1 MEVMEMEDKKKVIFS
16 GIQPSGN
23 LTIGN
28 YYGAIKNWVK
38 LQDEYDC
45 FYCVVDMHAI
55 TVRQEPKD
63 LRRRTLEVL
72 SLYVAAGIDP
82 DRNTLF
88 IQSHV
93 PAHAEI
99 AWLLNCYTY
108 MGELSR
114 MTQFKDKS
122 ARYGDASV
130 SAGLFDY
137 PALMAGDILLYNT
150 DLVPVGID
158 QKQHIELT
166 RDLAERFNNAYSPT
180 LNIPEIYLGETGAKV
195 MDLQEPSKKMS
206 KSSDNPNSYILM
218 MDPPEVIRK
227 KISRS
232 VTDSIGVV
240 KYNDEQPGIKN
251 LMTLMNCATGMS
263 FEDMEKKYEGQG
275 YAQFKIDVAEALIAD
290 LEPIQ
295 KKAEELVKD
304 KDQLEAIYRKGAEKA
319 SAVANKTVRKMM
331 KKIGFIPR

>member
-1 MEVMEMEDKKKVIFS
+1 MEDKKKVIFS

-55 TVRQEPKD
+55 TVRQEPMD

-72 SLYVAAGIDP
+72 SLYVAAGVDP
-82 DRNTLF
+82 DKNTLF

-108 MGELSR
+108 IGELSR

-195 MDLQEPSKKMS
+195 MDLQEPAKKMS

-263 FEDMEKKYEGQG
+263 FEDMERKYEGQG
-275 YAQFKIDVAEALIAD
+275 YAQFKIDVAEALIED
-290 LEPIQ
+290 LGPIQ
-295 KKAEELVKD
+295 KKALELVED
-304 KDQLEAIYRKGAEKA
+304 KAQLEAIYRKGAEKA

>member
-1 MEVMEMEDKKKVIFS
+1 MRMEDKKKVIFS

-82 DRNTLF
+82 DKNTLF

-108 MGELSR
+108 IGELSR

-166 RDLAERFNNAYSPT
+166 RDLAERFNNIYSPT
-180 LNIPEIYLGETGAKV
+180 LTIPEIYLGETGAKV
-195 MDLQEPSKKMS
+195 MDLQEPAKKMS

-218 MDPPEVIRK
+218 MDPPDVIRK
-227 KISRS
+227 KVSRS

-240 KYNDEQPGIKN
+240 RYNDEQPGIKN
-251 LMTLMNCATGMS
+251 LMTLMNCATGMP

-295 KKAEELVKD
+295 KRAVELVED
-304 KDQLEAIYRKGAEKA
+304 KAKLEAIYRKGAEKA

>member
-1 MEVMEMEDKKKVIFS
+1 MEDKKKVIFS

-72 SLYVAAGIDP
+72 SLYVAAGVDP
-82 DRNTLF
+82 DKNTLF

-93 PAHAEI
+93 PAHAEM

-108 MGELSR
+108 IGELSR

-195 MDLQEPSKKMS
+195 MDLQEPAKKMS

-218 MDPPEVIRK
+218 MDPPDVIRK

-232 VTDSIGVV
+232 VTDSLGVV

-263 FEDMEKKYEGQG
+263 FEDMERKYEGQG

-295 KKAEELVKD
+295 KKAMELVED
-304 KDQLEAIYRKGAEKA
+304 KAQLEAIYRKGAEKA

-331 KKIGFIPR
+331 KKIGFIPK

>member
-1 MEVMEMEDKKKVIFS
+1 
-16 GIQPSGN
+16 
-23 LTIGN
+23 
-28 YYGAIKNWVK
+28 
-38 LQDEYDC
+38 
-45 FYCVVDMHAI
+45 
-55 TVRQEPKD
+55 
-63 LRRRTLEVL
+63 
-72 SLYVAAGIDP
+72 
-82 DRNTLF
+82 
-88 IQSHV
+88 
-93 PAHAEI
+93 
-99 AWLLNCYTY
+99 
-108 MGELSR
+108 LSR

-166 RDLAERFNNAYSPT
+166 RDLAERFNNIYSPT
-180 LNIPEIYLGETGAKV
+180 LTIPEIYLGETGAKV
-195 MDLQEPSKKMS
+195 MDLQEPAKKMS

-232 VTDSIGVV
+232 VTDSMGVV
-240 KYNDEQPGIKN
+240 KYNDDQPGIKN

-263 FEDMEKKYEGQG
+263 FGDMEKKYEGQG

-295 KKAEELVKD
+295 KRALELVED
-304 KDQLEAIYRKGAEKA
+304 KTQLEAIYRKGAEKA

>member
-1 MEVMEMEDKKKVIFS
+1 MEENKKKVIFS

-55 TVRQEPKD
+55 TVRQEPKE

-72 SLYVAAGIDP
+72 SLYVASGVDP

-166 RDLAERFNNAYSPT
+166 RDLAERFNSIYSPT
-180 LNIPEIYLGETGAKV
+180 LTIPEIYLGEAGAKV
-195 MDLQEPSKKMS
+195 MDLQEPTKKMS

-218 MDPPEVIRK
+218 MDPPDVIRK

-232 VTDSIGVV
+232 VTDSIGEV
-240 KYNDEQPGIKN
+240 KYSDDQPGIKN
-251 LMTLMNCATGMS
+251 LMTLLNCATGMS
-263 FEDMEKKYEGQG
+263 FEDIEKKYEGQG

-295 KKAEELVKD
+295 SRAKELIGD
-304 KDQLEAIYRKGAEKA
+304 KEQLETIYRKGAEKA
-319 SAVANKTVRKMM
+319 NAVANKTVRKMT

>member
-1 MEVMEMEDKKKVIFS
+1 MENKKKVIFS

-38 LQDEYDC
+38 LQDEYEC
-45 FYCVVDMHAI
+45 FYCVVDLHAI
-55 TVRQEPKD
+55 TVRQVPAD

-72 SLYVAAGIDP
+72 ALYIGAGIDP
-82 DRNTLF
+82 DKNTLF

-93 PAHAEI
+93 TAHAEA
-99 AWLLNCYTY
+99 AWLFNCYTY

-122 ARYGDASV
+122 ARYGDTSV
-130 SAGLFDY
+130 SAGLFTY
-137 PALMAGDILLYNT
+137 PDLMVADILLYNA
-150 DLVPVGID
+150 DLVPVGVD
-158 QKQHIELT
+158 QSQHVELT
-166 RDLAERFNNAYSPT
+166 RDLAERFNNLYSPT
-180 LNIPEIYLGETGAKV
+180 LKVPELYLGETGAKV
-195 MDLQEPSKKMS
+195 MDLQEPLKKMS

-240 KYNDEQPGIKN
+240 KYSDEQPGIKN
-251 LMTLMNCATGMS
+251 LMTLLNCATGMS
-263 FEDMEKKYEGQG
+263 FEDMEKKYESQG

-295 KKAEELVKD
+295 KRASELIGDKA
-304 KDQLEAIYRKGAEKA
+304 QLEAIYRKGAEKA
-319 SAVANKTVRKMM
+319 SRTANNTLRKMH